1 VSARSFA
8 SVGLAALLL
17 VTTARAQQPPA
28 AHAPATPSTSVT
40 VSGAVQH
47 PKTLTL
53 ADLQNEPATTQSV
66 FYVTGRGTVTASFTG
81 VLLWTLLEAA
91 EVKDDPAVKNAK
103 LRHTVMVGAADGYSV
118 ALSLGE
124 LDPAYGAGQALI
136 AYAQDGKPL
145 GASGFARLIL
155 PADKDG
161 GRNVMRI
168 SSIEVR

>member
-1 VSARSFA
+1 
-8 SVGLAALLL
+8 VG
-17 VTTARAQQPPA
+17 
-28 AHAPATPSTSVT
+28 S
-40 VSGAVQH
+40 
-47 PKTLTL
+47 
-53 ADLQNEPATTQSV
+53 
-66 FYVTGRGTVTASFTG
+66 
-81 VLLWTLLEAA
+81 
-91 EVKDDPAVKNAK
+91 
-103 LRHTVMVGAADGYSV
+103 ADGYSV

-136 AYAQDGKPL
+136 AYAQDAKPL